1 MQKRIAVQ
9 NQTIWIYGIC
19 KKIRRGGEA
28 ELLDCLA
35 RNEKAGVIY
44 HREGVS
50 GDYDAFDDVE
60 QLIRFIKTG
69 KR

>member
-1 MQKRIAVQ
+1 MLGTKKRVLSIIA
-9 NQTIWIYGIC
+9 
-19 KKIRRGGEA
+19 K
-28 ELLDCLA
+28 
-35 RNEKAGVIY
+35 
-44 HREGVS
+44 GVS

>member
-1 MQKRIAVQ
+1 M
-9 NQTIWIYGIC
+9 
-19 KKIRRGGEA
+19 
-28 ELLDCLA
+28 DCLA
-35 RNEKAGVIY
+35 RNEKAGFIY

-60 QLIRFIKTG
+60 QLIQFIRTG

>member
-1 MQKRIAVQ
+1 M
-9 NQTIWIYGIC
+9 
-19 KKIRRGGEA
+19 
-28 ELLDCLA
+28 DCLT

-44 HREGVS
+44 HREGGS

>member
-1 MQKRIAVQ
+1 M
-9 NQTIWIYGIC
+9 
-19 KKIRRGGEA
+19 
-28 ELLDCLA
+28 DCLA
-35 RNEKAGVIY
+35 SNEKAGVIY